1 MKLPSLK
8 NRLPRVSSSTSS
20 APAGR
25 SSVKDTHTRNEY
37 SGSANKSRSYS
48 ESVKSPILEHFNKVV
63 AWSNTSMVPVFNI
76 IIIVLFLVIALTVS
90 LAIRTQMAALSFEQT
105 RLQIA
110 ISKERQD
117 LESKQAQLDA
127 LEAQLPAKAQ
137 EMGMIPQQGAITID
151 LSDYAKKHDDKKDS
165 KSSSKN
171 DKSGSKND
179 KSGSKND
186 KSGSNFVEKSDSN
199 SGSNKKSETREQK
212 DKTSKSKIK
221 TNKPATQEK
230 R

>member
-179 KSGSKND
+179 KSGS
-186 KSGSNFVEKSDSN
+186 NFVEKSDSN

>member
-25 SSVKDTHTRNEY
+25 SSVKDTNTRNEY
-37 SGSANKSRSYS
+37 SGSVNKSRAYS

-165 KSSSKN
+165 KS
-171 DKSGSKND
+171 GSKND

>member
-25 SSVKDTHTRNEY
+25 SSVKDTNTRNEY
-37 SGSANKSRSYS
+37 SGSVNKSRAYS

-165 KSSSKN
+165 KS
-171 DKSGSKND
+171 GSKND
-179 KSGSKND
+179 KSESKND

>member
-25 SSVKDTHTRNEY
+25 SSVKATHTRNEY
-37 SGSANKSRSYS
+37 SGSVNKSRSYS

-179 KSGSKND
+179 KSGS
-186 KSGSNFVEKSDSN
+186 NFVEKSDSN

-212 DKTSKSKIK
+212 DKTYKSKIK

>member
-1 MKLPSLK
+1 MKLPSFK

-37 SGSANKSRSYS
+37 SGSVNKSRSYS

-76 IIIVLFLVIALTVS
+76 IIIVLFLIIALTVS

-179 KSGSKND
+179 KSGS
-186 KSGSNFVEKSDSN
+186 NFVEKSDSN

>member
-1 MKLPSLK
+1 MKLPSFK

-37 SGSANKSRSYS
+37 SGSVNKSRSYS

-151 LSDYAKKHDDKKDS
+151 LSDYAKKYDDKKDS
-165 KSSSKN
+165 KSS
-171 DKSGSKND
+171 
-179 KSGSKND
+179 SKND

>member
-37 SGSANKSRSYS
+37 SGSVNKSRSYS

-179 KSGSKND
+179 KSGS
-186 KSGSNFVEKSDSN
+186 NFVEKSDSN

>member
-37 SGSANKSRSYS
+37 SGSVNKSRSYS

-76 IIIVLFLVIALTVS
+76 IIIVLFLIIALTVS

-165 KSSSKN
+165 KSSF
-171 DKSGSKND
+171 
-179 KSGSKND
+179 KND